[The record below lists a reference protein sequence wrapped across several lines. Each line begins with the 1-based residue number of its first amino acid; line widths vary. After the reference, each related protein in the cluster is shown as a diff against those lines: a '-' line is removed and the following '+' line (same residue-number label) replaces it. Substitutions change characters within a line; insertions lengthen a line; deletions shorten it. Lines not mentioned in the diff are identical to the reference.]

1 MISLHYQRND
11 VIQVFLFV
19 SFIDVVRLGL
29 VVNNVSNVNTDYRIR
44 VTDVVEKEN
53 IQSSERENR
62 PDNKGNEKNGLI
74 FSEKGIIDVLKT
86 NVLGRGIFV

>member
-1 MISLHYQRND
+1 M
-11 VIQVFLFV
+11 
-19 SFIDVVRLGL
+19 
-29 VVNNVSNVNTDYRIR
+29 VNNVSNVNTDYRIR

-86 NVLGRGIFV
+86 NVLGRGIFVWGRNLFNNDVIDLYIKMIIRGIGIE